1 MKLSDEAFVCVPFWW
16 RLIWSLEIMCSS
28 RKFLKIESQNVLVTS
43 PHVNCSTAK
52 LPNCVF
58 EKPKSP
64 QHALNSFPEK
74 YGEEG
79 REYNFLHFMKKNAL
93 SGWWWCKMHP
103 KTTNEVHHHLLGEM
117 WGNSEREKNV
127 GEITFQGGIFP
138 TMLPFSARI
147 HLVRLFSK
155 LQAGARSCMVC
166 TVKSNSVS
174 VRLMTTIR

>member
-1 MKLSDEAFVCVPFWW
+1 MLTVQQQSCQTVC
-16 RLIWSLEIMCSS
+16 
-28 RKFLKIESQNVLVTS
+28 LKNQN
-43 PHVNCSTAK
+43 
-52 LPNCVF
+52 LPNTHWIHF
-58 EKPKSP
+58 PKNMEKR
-64 QHALNSFPEK
+64 
-74 YGEEG
+74 GE
-79 REYNFLHFMKKNAL
+79 NIISCISWKKNAL

-155 LQAGARSCMVC
+155 LQAGARRCMVC

-174 VRLMTTIR
+174 VRLMRLVRSFLETFKLVCVWSTMFGRQTFGQTPEVTKVALHVHQR